1 MTPLVANLNY
11 LLAIGTIAMQVGV
24 VYLLYAY
31 FTRKS
36 DVLPFISKYALPV
49 TFILS
54 LSGAVLTL
62 IYSEIFGFIPCGLCW
77 FERVFLY
84 PIVLL
89 SGIALWKKDSGIADY
104 ILGLST
110 VGALIAL
117 YHHYIQMGGSAFI
130 ACPAVGAGADCA
142 KRIIFEFGYITFPLM
157 AFSLFAFIGVM
168 MLIARRKG

>member
-11 LLAIGTIAMQVGV
+11 LLALGIIGMQVGA

-36 DVLPFISKYALPV
+36 DILSLVSRYALPA

-54 LSGAVLTL
+54 LSGALLTL

-77 FERVFLY
+77 LERVFLY

-89 SGIALWKKDSGIADY
+89 SGIALWKKDAGIADY
-104 ILGLST
+104 ILGLSI

-130 ACPAVGAGADCA
+130 ACPAVGEGADCA

-157 AFSLFAFIGVM
+157 AFSLFAFIWVIM
-168 MLIARRKG
+168 FIARRKG